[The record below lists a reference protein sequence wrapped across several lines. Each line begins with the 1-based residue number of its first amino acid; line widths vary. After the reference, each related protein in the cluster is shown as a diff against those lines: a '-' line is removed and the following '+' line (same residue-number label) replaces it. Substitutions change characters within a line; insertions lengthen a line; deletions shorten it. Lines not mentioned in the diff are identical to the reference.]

1 MVVGGKGGY
10 IGRDGHMVDAAD
22 EERRRA
28 FSAGEEAV
36 IRRLPGVTTVYLARH
51 GAERLERRGA
61 LAGQRRPPADRP
73 RAAPGGGARG
83 AAGARFRS
91 KPSTRP
97 DLRRARDTAEAVAAG
112 QGLEVRTLP
121 ALREVD
127 VGSWSGLSRPEVE
140 ERFPEAFSRWR
151 DGGQGW
157 EDGETYER
165 MTERV
170 VAAVLEIAA
179 AHPDGAVLVVAHGGP
194 IRALHAV
201 ALGLDISEH
210 RRLKPVAV
218 NAKLSRLTIEDGRVA
233 VDR

>member
-1 MVVGGKGGY
+1 M
-10 IGRDGHMVDAAD
+10 
-22 EERRRA
+22 
-28 FSAGEEAV
+28 
-36 IRRLPGVTTVYLARH
+36 TTVYLARH
-51 GAERLERRGA
+51 GESDWNAEGRWQGN
-61 LAGQRRPPADRP
+61 ADRP
-73 RAAPGGGARG
+73 LTDRG
-83 AAGARFRS
+83 RRQAEELAGRLAS
-91 KPSTRP
+91 VPLDAVYSS

-112 QGLEVRTLP
+112 QGLEVQALP

-218 NAKLSRLTIEDGRVA
+218 NAKLSRLTIDDGRLA

>member
-1 MVVGGKGGY
+1 M
-10 IGRDGHMVDAAD
+10 
-22 EERRRA
+22 
-28 FSAGEEAV
+28 
-36 IRRLPGVTTVYLARH
+36 TTVYLARH
-51 GAERLERRGA
+51 GESDWNAEGRWQGNADRPLTDLGRRQAEELAERLA
-61 LAGQRRPPADRP
+61 SVPLDAVY
-73 RAAPGGGARG
+73 
-83 AAGARFRS
+83 S
-91 KPSTRP
+91 S

-112 QGLEVRTLP
+112 HGLEVRALP

-218 NAKLSRLTIEDGRVA
+218 NAKLSRLTIEDGRLA